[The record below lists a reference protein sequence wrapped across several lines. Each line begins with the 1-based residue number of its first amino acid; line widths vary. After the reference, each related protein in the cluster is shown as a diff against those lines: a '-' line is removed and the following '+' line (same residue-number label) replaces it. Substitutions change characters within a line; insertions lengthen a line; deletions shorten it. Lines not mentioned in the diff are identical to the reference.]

1 MADVNPIVPWWFSV
15 ISDIIPGV
23 CCLIHHEPKLYGT
36 KTKSSVHPCPYNGT
50 DEAICLSPANRLLG
64 SQFLP
69 FLFST
74 RSCGRYHWNMGASSR
89 TITPI
94 SILQAIHPVSDAQN
108 KTLWTHEL
116 PSTIMANDCSPKV
129 LIWPC

>member
-23 CCLIHHEPKLYGT
+23 CCLIHHESKLHGT
-36 KTKSSVHPCPYNGT
+36 ETKSSVHPSLYTGT

-74 RSCGRYHWNMGASSR
+74 RSRGRYPWKMGISSG
-89 TITPI
+89 TITSIP
-94 SILQAIHPVSDAQN
+94 ILQAVRPVFAAQN
-108 KTLWTHEL
+108 ESWTHEL
-116 PSTIMANDCSPKV
+116 PSTIMANNCSPKV